1 MPSIL
6 TVDDNPDVRAAVSR
20 LAAELGFEVA
30 EARDGVEGLETLTEC
45 RFDLVILDVMMPN
58 MDGPDM
64 LARMRGGGDNTPV
77 IMLTAESHRPTIAR
91 AMKGGIVDYVIKPFD
106 PEELCRKITS
116 VVHRSTCGDVVAN
129 SAPGGASAAGLWEKR
144 APSRPKR
151 LLDLMVIDDME
162 NANKRLRAML
172 PKQVSMN
179 GFTSAQSAL
188 SRACEDGYRVILIDM
203 DIPDIDSFVLA
214 QQVRQLQP
222 NAAIVA
228 LAMRTNAA
236 DQKENLKEQG
246 FEAVLCKPFAQ
257 AEVDEFFARYFE
269 NQEFLTRDG
278 NLLTLAPFVGKMER
292 LEGHFDRL
300 ALLFP
305 AVLKEIASASHGEV
319 IVDLGS
325 IPTKGDLI
333 PRLLASVAA
342 QATELEMST
351 LVVGPGE
358 IRNKL
363 ASFEE
368 TKIIKCFGT
377 VQEARA
383 AGT

>member
-1 MPSIL
+1 
-6 TVDDNPDVRAAVSR
+6 
-20 LAAELGFEVA
+20 
-30 EARDGVEGLETLTEC
+30 
-45 RFDLVILDVMMPN
+45 
-58 MDGPDM
+58 
-64 LARMRGGGDNTPV
+64 
-77 IMLTAESHRPTIAR
+77 
-91 AMKGGIVDYVIKPFD
+91 
-106 PEELCRKITS
+106 
-116 VVHRSTCGDVVAN
+116 
-129 SAPGGASAAGLWEKR
+129 
-144 APSRPKR
+144 
-151 LLDLMVIDDME
+151 MVIDDME

-325 IPTKGDLI
+325 IPTKGDLL
-333 PRLLASVAA
+333 PRLLASAAA